1 MKKRIVN
8 LVQLSVGNIGSIIR
22 ILNDL
27 NYEHRIIL
35 SPEQF
40 DLESKIILPGV
51 GSFDVFMQSLKKQN
65 LYNKIKELVYNNSK
79 ILGICVGMQSL
90 FKGSEEGK
98 EVGFGFFNTNF
109 VKFKKNPSIK
119 IPHIGWNKVIFKKKN
134 ILLEEIEDNY
144 FYFTHSY
151 HINNEIDVKHVLADT
166 NYSYNFPSIVSKNN
180 IYGVQFHPEKS
191 YRQGLQIIKNFLE
204 KC

>member
-98 EVGFGFFNTNF
+98 EVGFGFFNTNC

>member
-1 MKKRIVN
+1 MKKKIVN
-8 LVQLSVGNIGSIIR
+8 LVQPSVGNIGSIIR

-27 NYEHRIIL
+27 NYEHKIIL
-35 SPEQF
+35 SPDQF
-40 DLESKIILPGV
+40 DLDSKIILPGV

-65 LYNKIKELVYNNSK
+65 LHNKIKELVYNNSK

-90 FKGSEEGK
+90 FKSSDEGK
-98 EVGFGFFNTNF
+98 EVGFGFFNTNC
-109 VKFKKNPSIK
+109 VKFKKNSSIK
-119 IPHIGWNKVIFKKKN
+119 IPHIGWNKVIFRKKN
-134 ILLEEIEDNY
+134 FLLEAIEDNY

-151 HINNEIDVKHVLADT
+151 HINNEIDVKYVLADT
-166 NYSYNFPSIVSKNN
+166 NYLYNFPSIVSKNN

>member
-98 EVGFGFFNTNF
+98 EVGFGFFNKNC